1 VWLPAA
7 VVLNTLILIPSGVPI
22 PGKDAFISEL
32 VTLLIFYNISTLKF
46 VVPINSISKLFGE
59 TV

>member
-1 VWLPAA
+1 VAPAA

-32 VTLLIFYNISTLKF
+32 VTLLIFTISPTLKF
-46 VVPINSISKLFGE
+46 VVPQILSLNYLE

>member
-1 VWLPAA
+1 VAPAA

-32 VTLLIFYNISTLKF
+32 VTLLIFTISPTLKF
-46 VVPINSISKLFGE
+46 VVP
-59 TV
+59 